1 MPLCVFVACEDNSD
15 DDKPNCENLSEKA
28 TIAVE
33 SFEAKIE
40 VGVNSTNILKADC
53 VAVVEA
59 MQALADCLPDGQEK
73 SDALDSLTALRVFCA
88 FIN

>member
-1 MPLCVFVACEDNSD
+1 MPLCVFVACEDKSD
-15 DDKPNCENLSEKA
+15 DDKPNCEDLSEKA

-33 SFEAKIE
+33 SFEAKME
-40 VGVNSTNILKADC
+40 GDFSVILKADC

-59 MQALADCLPDGQEK
+59 MQAFSDCLPDGQEK
-73 SDALDSLTALRVFCA
+73 SVALDSLTGLRVFCA